1 MGRKVTIIGCGPG
14 ASDLITLRGKRALEN
29 ADIIVGSKRLLEG
42 FTKDSKAR
50 TILLEGNFKEML
62 EEIDRLEEGARIVF
76 LVSGDPLFHSFGES
90 IIQRFGMENCEVI
103 PGISSYQY
111 AFSLLKE
118 SWKAYKTFSLHGKN
132 DLKLTEI
139 FKNNDR
145 FVLFLDPRHNLKY
158 IKSQIKS
165 INIRNCSFHVA
176 SNLTLPGENISSI
189 SFNDFD
195 SFPEESLSLLIVRKD
210 DE

>member
-145 FVLFLDPRHNLKY
+145 FVVLLDPRHNLKY

>member
-145 FVLFLDPRHNLKY
+145 FVLLLDPRHNLKY

>member
-1 MGRKVTIIGCGPG
+1 MGRKATIIGCGPG
-14 ASDLITLRGKRALEN
+14 ASDLMTLRGKRALEN
-29 ADIIVGSKRLLEG
+29 AEIIVGSKRLLEG
-42 FTKDSKAR
+42 FTKDSKVR
-50 TILLEGNFKEML
+50 TLLLEGNFKEML
-62 EEIDRLEEGARIVF
+62 EEIDRLEEGTRVVF

-90 IIQRFGMENCEVI
+90 IIQRFGKENCEVI

-118 SWKAYKTFSLHGKN
+118 SWKAYQTFSLHGKS

-145 FVLFLDPRHNLKY
+145 FILFLDPRHNLKY
-158 IKSQIKS
+158 IKRKIKS
-165 INIRNCSFHVA
+165 IDVHSYSFYVA
-176 SNLTLPGENISSI
+176 SNLSLPRESISSI

-195 SFPEESLSLLIVRKD
+195 SLPEESLSLLIVSRD
-210 DE
+210 NE